1 MPTAAEIGGVAVTM
15 DFEQDQPEEGLLY
28 HYCDAVA
35 FESIIR
41 TNKLWLAPFRHS
53 NDSEEGIRAE
63 RMLVRLASKYGLGD
77 DEVAEFREELDSLS
91 KVYDCYGLC
100 LSRRGDL
107 LSQWRGYAADGTGF
121 SIGFRPTA
129 LQALPHFTAEDM
141 PATEVRGPVLHE
153 VVYEEDKQVQELTPW
168 FESMKDHIKDGHR
181 PPPQQR
187 LMELAGSS
195 ALPKYMQAQLKLHTT
210 LTDNWDRLYR
220 VKSSAFHEE
229 EEWRIVLSAFQHGSV
244 PFKYRVSRNMT
255 IPYLE
260 YALPDRALVHSPISH
275 VYLGPKNRTPRFIVQ
290 MMLNQFG
297 LDEVTVASSEA
308 SYR

>member
-1 MPTAAEIGGVAVTM
+1 MNFAPE
-15 DFEQDQPEEGLLY
+15 QPEEGLLY

-35 FESIIR
+35 FDSIIR
-41 TNKLWLAPFRHS
+41 TNTLWLSPFRHS

-63 RMLVRLASKYGLGD
+63 RMLVQLASKYGLNDG
-77 DEVAEFREELDSLS
+77 EVTDFREGLDSLS

-107 LSQWRGYAADGTGF
+107 LSQWREYAADGAGF
-121 SIGFRPTA
+121 SIGFRLA
-129 LQALPHFTAEDM
+129 ELQALPHFVTKDV
-141 PATEVRGPVLHE
+141 PASEVRGPVLHE

-168 FESMKDHIKDGHR
+168 FESMKDPVRDSRR
-181 PPPQQR
+181 PPPEQR
-187 LMELAGSS
+187 LMMLASS
-195 ALPKYMQAQLKLHTT
+195 TGLPKYMQAQLKLRTT

-220 VKSSAFHEE
+220 VKSAAFLEE
-229 EEWRIVLSAFQHGSV
+229 EEWRLILSAFHCGSV
-244 PFKYRVSRNMT
+244 PFRYRVSRGMI

-260 YALPDRALVHSPISH
+260 YTLPDRAHVHSSISH
-275 VYLGPKNRTPRFIVQ
+275 VYLGPKNRTPPFIVQ

-297 LDEVTVASSEA
+297 LDEVTVTCSGA